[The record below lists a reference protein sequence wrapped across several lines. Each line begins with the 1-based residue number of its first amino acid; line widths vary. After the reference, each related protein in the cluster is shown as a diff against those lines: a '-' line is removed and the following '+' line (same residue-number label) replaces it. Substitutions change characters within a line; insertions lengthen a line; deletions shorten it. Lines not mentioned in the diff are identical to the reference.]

1 MGNTNSEFI
10 ECINEHHI
18 IRSKLDPLRYP
29 THKFQKL
36 NQELEKLEDEHD
48 FSFIDGNTEKAERI
62 SKLITDK
69 KQQIWN
75 LKVSLNKEFV

>member
-18 IRSKLDPLRYP
+18 IRSKLDPNYP

-36 NQELEKLEDEHD
+36 NQEIEKLEESHD
-48 FSFIDGNTEKAERI
+48 FSYIDGNIEKAKRI
-62 SKLITDK
+62 SNLITDK
-69 KQQIWN
+69 KQEIWN
-75 LKVSLNKEFV
+75 LKVSLNKKFV